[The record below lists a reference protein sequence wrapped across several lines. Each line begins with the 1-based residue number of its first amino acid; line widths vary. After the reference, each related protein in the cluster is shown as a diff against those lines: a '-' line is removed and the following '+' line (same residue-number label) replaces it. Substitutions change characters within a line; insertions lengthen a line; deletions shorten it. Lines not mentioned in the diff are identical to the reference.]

1 MESPLSLVFL
11 SHTSFLPSL
20 GENYIRIY
28 IPDSLLSRIIRL
40 IRKFLS
46 CFELACLSIFLISFL
61 LIFFSPSFAFVLLFS
76 FPFFSL
82 YPSLLLPFPLPFPL
96 LFLLPFPLPF
106 PLLFLLP
113 FPLQFP
119 SLPLFFT
126 LWFSSLA
133 LRAFDSSPP
142 PLWGIIKEYTP
153 LNMAVHCQV
162 ES

>member
-1 MESPLSLVFL
+1 MESPLFLVFL

-28 IPDSLLSRIIRL
+28 IPDSLLSCIIRVMW
-40 IRKFLS
+40 KFLS
-46 CFELACLSIFLISFL
+46 SFELACLSIFLISFL

-76 FPFFSL
+76 FPFSSLPL
-82 YPSLLLPFPLPFPL
+82 YPSLL
-96 LFLLPFPLPF
+96 LPF

-142 PLWGIIKEYTP
+142 PPLGDYKRIYTSEYGGALP
-153 LNMAVHCQV
+153 SRKVGF
-162 ES
+162 